1 MLFNLGVVKNYDRR
15 DKTKNGRGKVYGMY
29 NHVLPRVLY
38 YVILSLLRLEILEVR
53 YDKIH

>member
-1 MLFNLGVVKNYDRR
+1 MGVVKNYDRR
-15 DKTKNGRGKVYGMY
+15 DKTKNGQGKVYGMY